1 MSIPMSQNM
10 SDGGRSCF
18 QTDRTTEKLRDGNQ
32 VIEAS
37 YRSLKKNIHEKA
49 TLIRGP
55 FFQGKIHISE
65 FRMFTI
71 EFESKFYNFT
81 ILCKT

>member
-1 MSIPMSQNM
+1 MFSNRQNNRKTEGWKP
-10 SDGGRSCF
+10 SHRSF
-18 QTDRTTEKLRDGNQ
+18 LPE
-32 VIEAS
+32 
-37 YRSLKKNIHEKA
+37 LKKSIHEKA